1 MRTESPIVILPDESS
16 IVAAEVPSLALRLV
30 TSRFSVSVVIAFT
43 FVISP
48 VVDVRVVIVVAAMV
62 PPSTLSP
69 LIWSSASVRVPAE
82 TLSAFPVP
90 TVISL
95 VAIVVPSIFPPFI
108 SGDVSVL
115 LVSVCESAKVVTV
128 LSIVRV
134 LPDLFIPVPAII
146 CPAPENCENSKEE
159 FPISIVSDVT
169 TKPESAFVFPFSTNE
184 KNPMLQL
191 YYY

>member
-1 MRTESPIVILPDESS
+1 M
-16 IVAAEVPSLALRLV
+16 
-30 TSRFSVSVVIAFT
+30 
-43 FVISP
+43 
-48 VVDVRVVIVVAAMV
+48 
-62 PPSTLSP
+62 
-69 LIWSSASVRVPAE
+69 PAE
-82 TLSAFPVP
+82 TSSVLPDP

-95 VAIVVPSIFPPFI
+95 VAIVAPSMVPPLI
-108 SGDVSVL
+108 SGVVSVL

-128 LSIVRV
+128 LSIVSV

-184 KNPMLQL
+184 KEPDVTVVLL
-191 YYY
+191 LKSDDLDHDPVSL